1 MLNFTF
7 LDYVECIKMSLFTL
21 GKSELEK
28 IRKKLEKKVPK
39 PLSTQ
44 FENRLSK
51 LDSLKKY
58 VEKKNAGRT
67 TTAFPTSNRWSKISV
82 NLL

>member
-7 LDYVECIKMSLFTL
+7 LDYVECIKLLLFTL
-21 GKSELEK
+21 EKSELEK

-39 PLSTQ
+39 PLDTQ

-51 LDSLKKY
+51 LDSVKKY
-58 VEKKNAGRT
+58 VEKKNAGKT
-67 TTAFPTSNRWSKISV
+67 TAAFPTSKRWSKTSV
-82 NLL
+82 I

>member
-1 MLNFTF
+1 MLNFTY

-21 GKSELEK
+21 GKSELDK

-39 PLSTQ
+39 PLNTT

-51 LDSLKKY
+51 LDSVKDMFKIKML
-58 VEKKNAGRT
+58 EKQLQPFQPVRDCA
-67 TTAFPTSNRWSKISV
+67 V
-82 NLL
+82 